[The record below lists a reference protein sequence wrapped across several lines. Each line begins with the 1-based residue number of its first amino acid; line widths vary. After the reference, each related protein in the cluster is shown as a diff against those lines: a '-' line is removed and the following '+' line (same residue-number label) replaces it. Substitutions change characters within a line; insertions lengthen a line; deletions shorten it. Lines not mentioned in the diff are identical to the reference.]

1 MKHGKTDLFKIKD
14 FLGGN
19 LSRKMILIAAAA
31 ILGLLV
37 LFEFSPSF
45 FGSGDSSENED
56 VSEFEYIS
64 EMEEKLR
71 KVLSQTKG
79 VGNCEIVITAE
90 GGTEYIYATET
101 TDKNRKTVSG
111 DKTQTDTDTKIS
123 VRTVTGNRTE
133 TPLLE
138 KEVYPQIRG
147 VVVICD
153 GGANSGVKSTVTDIT
168 STLLGITKDKIVVEA
183 RR

>member
-1 MKHGKTDLFKIKD
+1 MKHGKTDLFKMKN
-14 FLGGN
+14 FLGDKI
-19 LSRKMILIAAAA
+19 SRKMIITAAAG
-31 ILGLLV
+31 ILALLV
-37 LFEFSPSF
+37 IFEFFPAF
-45 FGSGDSSENED
+45 FRSDDSSEETD
-56 VSEFEYIS
+56 ISELAYIS
-64 EMEEKLR
+64 EMETKLK

-101 TDKNRKTVSG
+101 TDKNRKTVSE

-133 TPLLE
+133 TPLVE

-153 GGANSGVKSTVTDIT
+153 GGSNSRVKSVVSDIT
-168 STLLGITKDKIVVEA
+168 ATLLGITKDKIVVEA